1 MIDLYISQDIYARHE
16 GKKDYIGKLIACRS
30 VSVFLDVEDKE
41 LDRYLDISDED
52 LSKRS
57 VSMDRGRNSIRSGK
71 TLLDIMKE
79 GKLVRYGLT
88 KAIFI
93 INSIRLSKEERER
106 ILDKYGVLCIDEND
120 DELLELFCTE
130 EGKRQRT
137 TSKGED
143 ASFYG
148 DWDFYFK
155 NFQSIPCTSL
165 FFDDHYIKNDA
176 AGNFANFKRIISAFM
191 SCGKISQSFQ
201 LLIICGDENGN
212 SRNKFHQDY
221 VPKINSVLSSVA
233 KRTRRQINV
242 EYIYCKNNYDSKLY
256 VMTHD
261 RHIFSNYVTLL
272 YLHTIKA
279 FSYKD
284 WELSEKK
291 VEASETQ
298 EIYTKT
304 MFSEY
309 ISSKDNQTPEETSEI
324 YLRDVK
330 NVFDN
335 VESWHKN
342 KNATNT
348 YQYFII
354 RGEKVEDQLPE
365 IPTLKNNL
373 IMENT
378 GIKDGAECYY
388 LTVENDNNWANIGYK
403 DDTFIY
409 ANYKECVAVNKGH
422 IKTLENYINQI
433 KVLFNNHKY
442 TPATAEDGEFYRIVV
457 DYPSMIKT
465 VHVKRSSDKEHLKA
479 QIRDYPR
486 NVFKYRNDAIN
497 MANQIAKICGFKRTR
512 PDE

>member
-1 MIDLYISQDIYARHE
+1 M
-16 GKKDYIGKLIACRS
+16 
-30 VSVFLDVEDKE
+30 
-41 LDRYLDISDED
+41 
-52 LSKRS
+52 
-57 VSMDRGRNSIRSGK
+57 
-71 TLLDIMKE
+71 
-79 GKLVRYGLT
+79 
-88 KAIFI
+88 
-93 INSIRLSKEERER
+93 
-106 ILDKYGVLCIDEND
+106 
-120 DELLELFCTE
+120 FCTE

-137 TSKGED
+137 TSKGEN
-143 ASFYG
+143 AFFYG

-155 NFQSIPCTSL
+155 NFQCIPCTSL

-176 AGNFANFKRIISAFM
+176 WYFDNFKRIISAFM
-191 SCGKISQSFQ
+191 SCGKISKPFQ
-201 LLIICGDENGN
+201 LLIICGDAYGN
-212 SRNKFHQDY
+212 SRNTFHRDY

-233 KRTRRQINV
+233 KSSGRQINV
-242 EYIYCKNNYDSKLY
+242 EYIYCKNNNDSELY
-256 VMTHD
+256 GMTHD
-261 RHIFSNYVTLL
+261 RHIFSNYVTML

-279 FSYKD
+279 FRYKD
-284 WELSEKK
+284 RKLSEKE
-291 VEASETQ
+291 VEALETQ

-335 VESWHKN
+335 VESWHK
-342 KNATNT
+342 KPNATNT

-365 IPTLKNNL
+365 SPTLKNNL
-373 IMENT
+373 IMENI
-378 GIKDGAECYY
+378 GIKDGTKCYY

-409 ANYKECVAVNKGH
+409 ANYKECVVVNKGH
-422 IKTLENYINQI
+422 KKTLDNYIEKI
-433 KVLFNNHKY
+433 KDLFNNHKY

-465 VHVKRSSDKEHLKA
+465 VHVKRSSDKEYLKA

-486 NVFKYRNDAIN
+486 NIFKYLNSA
-497 MANQIAKICGFKRTR
+497 A
-512 PDE
+512 

>member
-41 LDRYLDISDED
+41 LDRYLDIPDED

-79 GKLVRYGLT
+79 KKDVRYGLT

-93 INSIRLSKEERER
+93 INSIRLSKVEKEI
-106 ILDKYGVLCIDEND
+106 ILDQYGFLCIDEND

-176 AGNFANFKRIISAFM
+176 GNFANFKRIISAFM
-191 SCGKISQSFQ
+191 SCGKISKPFQ
-201 LLIICGDENGN
+201 LLIICGDVIGS
-212 SRNKFHQDY
+212 SRNTFHQDY
-221 VPKINSVLSSVA
+221 VPKINSVLSSVE
-233 KRTRRQINV
+233 TSSGRQINV
-242 EYIYCKNNYDSKLY
+242 EYIYCKNDYYSKLY

-261 RHIFSNYVTLL
+261 RHIFSNYVTML

-279 FSYKD
+279 FNYTVGK
-284 WELSEKK
+284 LSEKK
-291 VEASETQ
+291 VEALETQ

-342 KNATNT
+342 PNAINT

-354 RGEKVEDQLPE
+354 SNGKVEEQLPE

-373 IMENT
+373 IMENI
-378 GIKDGAECYY
+378 GIKDGAKCYY
-388 LTVENDNNWANIGYK
+388 LTVENDNDWANIGYK

-422 IKTLENYINQI
+422 LKTLKNYIEQI
-433 KVLFNNHKY
+433 KNLFDTHKY
-442 TPATAEDGEFYRIVV
+442 KPATAEDGEFYRIVV

-486 NVFKYRNDAIN
+486 NVFKYRNDAID
-497 MANQIAKICGFKRTR
+497 MANQIALICGFERTR

>member
-57 VSMDRGRNSIRSGK
+57 VSMDRGRNSIKSGK
-71 TLLDIMKE
+71 VLVDI
-79 GKLVRYGLT
+79 VRKGERIKYGLT

-93 INSIRLSKEERER
+93 IDYFSKEDREK

-120 DELLELFCTE
+120 DDLLELICTE

-137 TSKGED
+137 PERGED
-143 ASFYG
+143 ASSYE
-148 DWDFYFK
+148 DWKFYFK
-155 NFQSIPCTSL
+155 KFQSIPCTSL
-165 FFDDHYIKNDA
+165 FYDDHYIKDDA
-176 AGNFANFKRIISAFM
+176 NRYDNFKRIISGFM
-191 SCGKISQSFQ
+191 LCDNISKPFQ
-201 LLIICGDENGN
+201 LLIICGDAFGY
-212 SRNKFHQDY
+212 SRNTFHQIN
-221 VPKINSVLSSVA
+221 VPVINSVLSSVA
-233 KRTRRQINV
+233 KSSGRQINA
-242 EYIYCKNNYDSKLY
+242 EYIYCKNSTDSKLY
-256 VMTHD
+256 VSTHD

-272 YLHTIKA
+272 YLHTIEA
-279 FSYKD
+279 FRYDIDRK
-284 WELSEKK
+284 LSEEK
-291 VEASETQ
+291 VEALVTQ

-324 YLRDVK
+324 YLRSVK
-330 NVFDN
+330 NVFGN
-335 VESWHKN
+335 IESWHKN

-354 RGEKVEDQLPE
+354 RGDNVEDQLPE
-365 IPTLKNNL
+365 VPTLKNNL
-373 IMENT
+373 IMENI
-378 GIKDGAECYY
+378 GIKDGTKCYY
-388 LTVENDNNWANIGYK
+388 LTVGNDNDWANIGYK
-403 DDTFIY
+403 EDKFIY
-409 ANYKECVAVNKGH
+409 SNYKECVAVNKGH
-422 IKTLENYINQI
+422 IKTLNNYIDQI
-433 KVLFNNHKY
+433 KGLFNNHKFA
-442 TPATAEDGEFYRIVV
+442 PATEEDGEFYRIVA
-457 DYPSMIKT
+457 DYPSKVKT
-465 VHVKRSSDKEHLKA
+465 VHVKKSKDKNQLKA

>member
-79 GKLVRYGLT
+79 KKDVRYGLT

-93 INSIRLSKEERER
+93 INSIRLSKVEKEI

-120 DELLELFCTE
+120 DELLELLCTE

-137 TSKGED
+137 TSKGEN
-143 ASFYG
+143 AFFYG

-176 AGNFANFKRIISAFM
+176 WNFANFKRIISAFM
-191 SCGKISQSFQ
+191 SCGKISKPFQ
-201 LLIICGDENGN
+201 LLIICGDENGR
-212 SRNKFHQDY
+212 SRNTFHQDY
-221 VPKINSVLSSVA
+221 VPKFNSVLSFVA
-233 KRTRRQINV
+233 KSSGRQINV
-242 EYIYCKNNYDSKLY
+242 EYIYCKNDYYSKLY

-279 FSYKD
+279 FNYKVSK
-284 WELSEKK
+284 LSEKE
-291 VEASETQ
+291 VEALETQ

-342 KNATNT
+342 KTATNT

-373 IMENT
+373 IMENI
-378 GIKDGAECYY
+378 GIKDGAKCYY
-388 LTVENDNNWANIGYK
+388 LTVENDNNWANIGYIV
-403 DDTFIY
+403 DTFIY

-422 IKTLENYINQI
+422 IKTLNNYINQI
-433 KVLFNNHKY
+433 KDLFNNHKY

>member
-16 GKKDYIGKLIACRS
+16 GQKDYIGKLIACRS

-71 TLLDIMKE
+71 TFLDIMKE
-79 GKLVRYGLT
+79 GKPVRYGLT

-120 DELLELFCTE
+120 DEVLELFCTE

-137 TSKGED
+137 TSKGEN
-143 ASFYG
+143 AFFYG

-176 AGNFANFKRIISAFM
+176 EDFANFKRIISAFM
-191 SCGKISQSFQ
+191 SCCKISKPFQ
-201 LLIICGDENGN
+201 LLIIGGDEYGN
-212 SRNKFHQDY
+212 FRNKFHQDY

-233 KRTRRQINV
+233 KSSGRQINV
-242 EYIYCKNNYDSKLY
+242 EYIYCKNNGDSKLY
-256 VMTHD
+256 GMTHD
-261 RHIFSNYVTLL
+261 RHIFSNYVTML

-279 FSYKD
+279 FSYDRK
-284 WELSEKK
+284 LSEEK
-291 VEASETQ
+291 VKALETQ

-335 VESWHKN
+335 VKSWHKN
-342 KNATNT
+342 ENAINT

-373 IMENT
+373 IMENI
-378 GIKDGAECYY
+378 GIKDGAKCYY
-388 LTVENDNNWANIGYK
+388 LTVENDNN
-403 DDTFIY
+403 
-409 ANYKECVAVNKGH
+409 
-422 IKTLENYINQI
+422 
-433 KVLFNNHKY
+433 
-442 TPATAEDGEFYRIVV
+442 
-457 DYPSMIKT
+457 
-465 VHVKRSSDKEHLKA
+465 
-479 QIRDYPR
+479 
-486 NVFKYRNDAIN
+486 
-497 MANQIAKICGFKRTR
+497 
-512 PDE
+512 